1 MNTKQFAKKIFG
13 ASNISAIQEID
24 HNYRWKNKIVVFS
37 PAASSDKMVFAM
49 SAAGAGVIGN
59 YSVCSFRTKGV
70 GTFIGDS
77 KSNPAAGRR
86 NRFEM
91 VEEVRLEMLVDS
103 LHLDDVIDAMYA
115 AHPYEEPAYEIYPVM
130 LRDRRANDSVIA
142 VSFKKK
148 LPLKNVLAKLNATFS
163 GESLSAFKGDIWSAI
178 VDFSGNADAEAA
190 VSGKKKV
197 LYITRTSK
205 SSYNIRL
212 V

>member
-1 MNTKQFAKKIFG
+1 MTTKQFAKKIFG
-13 ASNISAIQEID
+13 ASNISAIKEID
-24 HNYRWKNKIVVFS
+24 YNYRWKNKIVVFAPS
-37 PAASSDKMVFAM
+37 ASSDKIVFAM

-70 GTFIGDS
+70 GTFIGSS
-77 KSNPAAGRR
+77 KAHPVVGSK

-103 LHLDDVIDAMYA
+103 IYLDDAIDSMYD

-148 LPLKNVLAKLNATFS
+148 LQLKNVLTKINADFT
-163 GESLSAFKGDIWSAI
+163 GDSLSGFKGDIWSAI
-178 VDFSGNADAEAA
+178 VDFSCNTDAESAA
-190 VSGKKKV
+190 RGKKKV